1 MTRGNMEK
9 WKITLFG
16 HTSKRKNNTRIN
28 KEIKSSI
35 SRKRI
40 TVSLNMPQH

>member
-1 MTRGNMEK
+1 MEK

-16 HTSKRKNNTRIN
+16 HTSKRRNNTRIN
-28 KEIKSSI
+28 KQISNSL

-40 TVSLNMPQH
+40 TVSLKYAPTLKE